1 MKRDPSLHGL
11 SHQHHYALVLARHIR
26 LALEGAEGAAG
37 ALRELERESPPW
49 FDDHFVV
56 EEELLLPALE
66 AAGHAGLSARV
77 RSEHERLRALHRAAR
92 GGGADAL
99 AEFAAALHEHVR
111 FEESELFPLCE
122 SVLPASVLSRVAAR
136 TAEA

>member
-56 EEELLLPALE
+56 
-66 AAGHAGLSARV
+66 
-77 RSEHERLRALHRAAR
+77 
-92 GGGADAL
+92 
-99 AEFAAALHEHVR
+99 
-111 FEESELFPLCE
+111 
-122 SVLPASVLSRVAAR
+122 
-136 TAEA
+136 